1 MKTSKVLTFLTVLS
15 MIVVKCFL
23 LECKLR
29 REGTGSSSCELS
41 LASQLHFAV
50 QLCGLDVCCPR
61 RPSKLQNA
69 QPKKKTIS
77 NFFGTAYGFLQGLRM
92 K

>member
-41 LASQLHFAV
+41 LASQLHVAV
-50 QLCGLDVCCPR
+50 QFCGLDVCCPR
-61 RPSKLQNA
+61 RPS
-69 QPKKKTIS
+69 
-77 NFFGTAYGFLQGLRM
+77 NFRTHSRRRRLSPNFLVLRM
-92 K
+92 AFYKACE